1 MERTKNANF
10 THVVAQHGKGDGGR
24 DINAVSVA
32 VDVAATGAAVRNGIE
47 RANTGNVVQPRRK
60 PEDDVNFSQSIFLS
74 IRVHPRAHLIASKY
88 AALI

>member
-10 THVVAQHGKGDGGR
+10 THVAAQHGKGGGGR
-24 DINAVSVA
+24 DINAVT

-47 RANTGNVVQPRRK
+47 RADTGNVAQPRRK

-74 IRVHPRAHLIASKY
+74 IRVHPRAHLIANKY